1 MYLQTACVDLSPL
14 GCTRPRDVYSVSPNG
29 AAVQDEDMR
38 EVLQAEAE
46 HASCCLVVATSTGQI
61 LVLSADNVERLG
73 VSGAGADGGEE
84 LAVGSC
90 VLSSHQVKA
99 EPRLTAVV
107 AWNPA
112 AAAALFG
119 KYCTN

>member
-1 MYLQTACVDLSPL
+1 MQTACVDLSPL

-29 AAVQDEDMR
+29 AAVQDADMR
-38 EVLQAEAE
+38 EVLQAE
-46 HASCCLVVATSTGQI
+46 HPHCCLVVATSTGQI
-61 LVLSADNVERLG
+61 LVLSANNVERLG
-73 VSGAGADGGEE
+73 VSGAGADAGEE

-107 AWNPA
+107 SWNPA
-112 AAAALFG
+112 AAAVLFG
-119 KYCTN
+119 K